1 MREVDPNEQLDE
13 DVEDCLLQIADEF
26 VENVINGS
34 CLIAKHRINN
44 GPPNRENKVEV
55 KDVQLFLERN
65 WNLWIPGF
73 GSEELRVF
81 KRATVTE
88 AHKQRQALIRKALKK
103 Y

>member
-1 MREVDPNEQLDE
+1 M
-13 DVEDCLLQIADEF
+13 
-26 VENVINGS
+26 ENVINGS